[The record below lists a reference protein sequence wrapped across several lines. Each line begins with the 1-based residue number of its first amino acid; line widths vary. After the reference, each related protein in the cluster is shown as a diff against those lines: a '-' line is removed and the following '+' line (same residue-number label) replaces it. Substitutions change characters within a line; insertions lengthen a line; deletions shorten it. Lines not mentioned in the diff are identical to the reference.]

1 METGWG
7 MRRAFRQALPRASGW
22 VFLVLLAIEGAL
34 GVYLLA
40 VPEDGLAMRRLY
52 TSVANVADPAAFG
65 ARNPAGPPPALG
77 AEDVAFLR
85 AWTLPV
91 LAGGQDEQ
99 GRVVALREHVHRAA
113 PIGPETNA
121 SANPVPGLR
130 KALRRGERPPEA
142 LCGTFARL
150 LVAAAR
156 VGGYDAR
163 LLHLRPR
170 AAGPAGPW
178 LDPNTGH
185 YTAEL
190 FLPSLGRWVIMDPLY
205 NAHFLVDGMPAGALE
220 LHSAIRHAD
229 ASRRVVVAQG
239 VTQVRGM
246 DAAVLLPYF
255 AHLAVVGDA
264 AFRSGP
270 EMLLRGERLRMVNW
284 LDPTDPPLRRWDGIA
299 LAAFLGLGV
308 GLVGAGGV
316 AIARAGWDWRAVGAN
331 HRVQAAPSRKN
342 R

>member
-1 METGWG
+1 
-7 MRRAFRQALPRASGW
+7 MRRAFRQALSRASGW
-22 VFLVLLAIEGAL
+22 VFLVLLGLEGAL
-34 GVYLLA
+34 GAYLVV
-40 VPEDGLAMRRLY
+40 VPQDGLAMRRLY
-52 TSVANVADPAAFG
+52 TSVANVTDPAAFG

-77 AEDVAFLR
+77 EEDVAFLR
-85 AWTLPV
+85 AWTEPV
-91 LAGGQDEQ
+91 LAGKPDEYA
-99 GRVVALREHVHRAA
+99 RVVALREHVHRAV
-113 PIGPETNA
+113 PIGPEPNA
-121 SANPVPGLR
+121 PANPVPALR

-156 VGGYDAR
+156 VHGYDAR

-170 AAGPAGPW
+170 TARPAGPW

-190 FLPSLGRWVIMDPLY
+190 FLPSLGRWVVMDPLY
-205 NAHFLVDGMPAGALE
+205 NAHFLVDRLPAGALD
-220 LHSAIRHAD
+220 LHRALERPHA
-229 ASRRVVVAQG
+229 SGHVAVMQG
-239 VTQVRGM
+239 PTQGGRM
-246 DAAVLLPYF
+246 DATTLLPYF

-284 LDPTDPPLRRWDGIA
+284 LDPTDPPLRRWDGLA

-308 GLVGAGGV
+308 ALVGAGGL
-316 AIARAGWDWRAVGAN
+316 AIARIRWDWRVAGAN
-331 HRVQAAPSRKN
+331 HRLRAAPSREEP
-342 R
+342 